1 MVCGYSLSHSYSCLV
16 DLSCNPSRN
25 SFSLQFHVFATIWHT
40 CTLPVP
46 SAQLSNLVH
55 KRYFDLSPKES
66 NLKSPEGRKDQEGI
80 IQWKHACCVRQLHLC
95 HVQIFPKIL
104 CLNLTGGWRVQTCAN
119 YSWNIPSTQWR
130 RNQIWSSQ
138 KEHVK
143 QHGSK
148 HAGSHARSIC
158 SFSSTSAR
166 RSFRSTTFWQCVKH
180 RRLWVCHS
188 WDHECEHQFNAQT
201 LPVAFDTP

>member
-80 IQWKHACCVRQLHLC
+80 IQWKHACCVRQRHLC

-130 RNQIWSSQ
+130 RNHKDLVVSKRACKAAWKQTCWVSC
-138 KEHVK
+138 KEHLLFLLYF
-143 QHGSK
+143 GS
-148 HAGSHARSIC
+148 
-158 SFSSTSAR
+158 
-166 RSFRSTTFWQCVKH
+166 
-180 RRLWVCHS
+180 
-188 WDHECEHQFNAQT
+188 
-201 LPVAFDTP
+201 P